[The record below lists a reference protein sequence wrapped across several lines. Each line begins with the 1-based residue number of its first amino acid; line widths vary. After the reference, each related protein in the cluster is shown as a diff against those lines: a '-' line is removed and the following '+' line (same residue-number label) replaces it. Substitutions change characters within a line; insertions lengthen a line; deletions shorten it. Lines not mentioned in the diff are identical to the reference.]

1 MKTLAGKILQII
13 IIIIVLFSCSN
24 QLGIKINGLKIVYSS
39 KKRVE
44 DPYATTLGPPRGFA
58 KIVIS
63 GKWRLS
69 PEFQIHGENYRD
81 FILSFKNIKTGKH
94 YKTKLSQ
101 FLPSINTIP
110 PLRNNTAVNN
120 ENKRNKYTIG
130 GVFNVDVGLQ
140 LASLP
145 ITSAKYSMHAVYG
158 PLTSNEIIIDIINK
172 KNNFKETAQI

>member
-1 MKTLAGKILQII
+1 M
-13 IIIIVLFSCSN
+13 
-24 QLGIKINGLKIVYSS
+24 
-39 KKRVE
+39 
-44 DPYATTLGPPRGFA
+44 
-58 KIVIS
+58 
-63 GKWRLS
+63 
-69 PEFQIHGENYRD
+69 
-81 FILSFKNIKTGKH
+81 
-94 YKTKLSQ
+94 SQ

-110 PLRNNTAVNN
+110 PLRSNTAVNN
-120 ENKRNKYTIG
+120 ENKRNKYIIG